1 MTHVNRRTGAAAA
14 LILAAALLSGCAASP
29 TETEWS
35 VPKLS
40 ADVPTFSA
48 TSSLPFDAY
57 ELPHAELQRMQEAQ
71 GQLLTECAAD
81 YGFDLEFLGDYT
93 PPADLEFA
101 AWGGRFGTL
110 DASHAS
116 EFGYHASP
124 DSAWAPVG
132 GFYLRDPA
140 NLQPSDVAA
149 SVTSQIV
156 MYGPEVDPTV
166 SPPVDAAG
174 DDIPAGGCNQI
185 VNNEL
190 GGEMVSIVGIEAD
203 VINLAL
209 EHPRVKSA
217 IAAWVACMSAA
228 GYPYDNVQ
236 QPANDYAAG
245 PLTAE
250 ELDVATADVSCTAS
264 SRWADLFYAALADY
278 ENQAIAQ
285 QGQQLEAV
293 RSSQTDRLAKL
304 DQLVGG

>member
-1 MTHVNRRTGAAAA
+1 VRPAERSAGAAAA
-14 LILAAALLSGCAASP
+14 LILVAALMSGCAASP
-29 TETEWS
+29 TEADWS
-35 VPKLS
+35 VPELPV
-40 ADVPTFSA
+40 DVPVFSA
-48 TSSLPFDAY
+48 TSSLPFDSY
-57 ELPHAELQRMQEAQ
+57 QLPDAELQRMQEAH
-71 GQLLTECAAD
+71 GQLLAECAAE
-81 YGFDLEFLGDYT
+81 YGADLEFLGDYT
-93 PPADLEFA
+93 PPADLSFA

-140 NLQPSDVAA
+140 NLQPTDVAG
-149 SVTSQIV
+149 SVASQII
-156 MYGPEVDPTV
+156 MYGPEADPTV
-166 SPPVDAAG
+166 SSPVDAAG
-174 DDIPAGGCNQI
+174 DEVPAGGCNQI
-185 VNNEL
+185 VNHEL

-228 GYPYDNVQ
+228 GYRYDKVQ
-236 QPANDYAAG
+236 QPANDYAAL

-250 ELDVATADVSCTAS
+250 EVDVATADVTCTAS
-264 SRWADLFYAALADY
+264 SRWADLYYAALTDY
-278 ENQAIAQ
+278 ENQAIAHQ
-285 QGQQLEAV
+285 SQQLEAV

-304 DQLVGG
+304 DRLVGG

>member
-1 MTHVNRRTGAAAA
+1 MRHADRRTGATAA
-14 LILAAALLSGCAASP
+14 LILATALLSGCAASP

-35 VPKLS
+35 VPKLP
-40 ADVPTFSA
+40 ADVPVFSA

-57 ELPHAELQRMQEAQ
+57 QLADAELQRMQEAQ

-81 YGFDLEFLGDYT
+81 YGVDLEFLGDYT
-93 PPADLEFA
+93 PPVDLGFA

-116 EFGYHASP
+116 VFGYHASP

-140 NLQPSDVAA
+140 NLQASDVAA

-156 MYGPEVDPTV
+156 VYGPEVDPTV

-174 DDIPAGGCNQI
+174 DEIPAGGCNQI

-190 GGEMVSIVGIEAD
+190 GGEMASIVGIEAD
-203 VINLAL
+203 VINLAI

-228 GYPYDNVQ
+228 GYQYDEVQ
-236 QPANDYAAG
+236 QPASEYANG

-250 ELDVATADVSCTAS
+250 ELDVATTDVTCTAS
-264 SRWADLFYAALADY
+264 SKWADLFYAALTDY
-278 ENQAIAQ
+278 ENQAIAH